1 MLRDEELDLDGVEF
15 DGARLGRIGLDG
27 VRLVEL
33 GMDGLEREG
42 LEGPKLIGLKLELEI
57 AQVLI
62 DGVRLEDEAELDDEG
77 DDKLVAGFDDR
88 EGERLGDNEGVAL
101 GLKAELSAGD
111 ETYDMNA
118 EAL

>member
-1 MLRDEELDLDGVEF
+1 
-15 DGARLGRIGLDG
+15 
-27 VRLVEL
+27 
-33 GMDGLEREG
+33 MDGLEREG

-88 EGERLGDNEGVAL
+88 EGERLGDSEGVAL